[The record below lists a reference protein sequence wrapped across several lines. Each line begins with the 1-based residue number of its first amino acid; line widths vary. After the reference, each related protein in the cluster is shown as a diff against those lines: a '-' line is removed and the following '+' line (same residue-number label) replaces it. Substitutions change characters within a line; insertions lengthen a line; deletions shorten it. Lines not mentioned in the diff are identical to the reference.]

1 MGKLFVMRVL
11 QAIFTLWVVSV
22 VVFFS
27 ARITGTPDLAL
38 MPPDA
43 LPKDREAFKKAYGL
57 DQPLMVQY
65 GRWLSRALQGDL
77 GKGIQHRLPVVE
89 LITPRLINSI
99 KLAAVGMG
107 MAVLL
112 AVPLGVMAA
121 VKRGQIW
128 DRIAMGIGLG
138 GQALPSFWLALM
150 LVLIFSVR
158 LKWLPAT
165 GSGTWQH
172 YILPGFT
179 LGWFITAGATRLVR
193 SSMLEVLDTEFVKLA
208 RSKGVAEA
216 WVIWKHALRNA
227 LIPVVTFIGF
237 MFGVIIA
244 SSITT
249 ETVFVWPGI
258 GRLVFEALLAR
269 DFPVIQGI
277 VLVWSAII
285 IFLNLL
291 VDLAYGFLDPR
302 IRS

>member
-1 MGKLFVMRVL
+1 MWQLVVTRVL
-11 QAIFTLWVVSV
+11 QAIFTLWVVSM

-27 ARITGTPDLAL
+27 ARITGSPDLAL

-43 LPKDREAFKKAYGL
+43 MPEDREAFRKMYGL
-57 DQPLMVQY
+57 DKPLIVQY
-65 GRWLSRALQGDL
+65 GRWMNRALHGDL
-77 GKGIQHRLPVVE
+77 GKGIQYKVPVTE
-89 LITPRLINSI
+89 LIGPRLMNSL
-99 KLAAVGMG
+99 KLASVGVLL
-107 MAVLL
+107 AVLL
-112 AVPLGVMAA
+112 ALPLGVLAA

-138 GQALPSFWLALM
+138 GQSLPSFWLALI

-158 LKWLPAT
+158 FKLLPAT

-172 YILPGFT
+172 FILPSFT
-179 LGWFITAGATRLVR
+179 LGWFISAGATRLVR

-208 RSKGVAEA
+208 RAKGVAEK

-258 GRLVFEALLAR
+258 GRLVFEALLVR
-269 DFPVIQGI
+269 DFPVVQGI

-285 IFLNLL
+285 IVLNLA
-291 VDLAYGFLDPR
+291 VDLAYGILDPR
-302 IRS
+302 IRT

>member
-1 MGKLFVMRVL
+1 MGKLFVTRTL

-38 MPPDA
+38 LPPDA
-43 LPKDREAFKKAYGL
+43 LPADREAFKKAYGL
-57 DQPLMVQY
+57 DKPPIVQY
-65 GRWLSRALQGDL
+65 GRWLYRALQGDL
-77 GKGIQHRLPVVE
+77 GKGIQHKIPVLD
-89 LITPRLINSI
+89 LIAPRLLNSL
-99 KLAAVGMG
+99 KLAAVGLA
-107 MAVLL
+107 MAVCL
-112 AVPLGVMAA
+112 AVPLGVIAA
-121 VKRGQIW
+121 VKRGEFW
-128 DRIAMGIGLG
+128 DRIAMAIGLG

-150 LVLIFSVR
+150 LVMIFSVR

-216 WVIWKHALRNA
+216 MVVWKHALRNA

-237 MFGVIIA
+237 MFGVVIA

-277 VLVWSAII
+277 VLIWSGII

-291 VDLAYGFLDPR
+291 VDLAYGVLDPR

>member
-1 MGKLFVMRVL
+1 MGKLFVTRTL

-38 MPPDA
+38 LPPDA
-43 LPKDREAFKKAYGL
+43 LPADREAFKKAYGL
-57 DQPLMVQY
+57 DKPPIVQY
-65 GRWLSRALQGDL
+65 GRWLYRALQGDL
-77 GKGIQHRLPVVE
+77 GKGIQHKIPVLDLIALRL
-89 LITPRLINSI
+89 LNSL
-99 KLAAVGMG
+99 KLAAVGLI
-107 MAVLL
+107 MAVCL

-121 VKRGQIW
+121 VKRGEVW

-150 LVLIFSVR
+150 LVMIFSVR
-158 LKWLPAT
+158 LRWLPAT
-165 GSGTWQH
+165 GNGTWQH

-216 WVIWKHALRNA
+216 MVVWKHALRNA

-237 MFGVIIA
+237 MFGVVIA

-249 ETVFVWPGI
+249 ETVFVWPGM

-277 VLVWSAII
+277 VLIWSGII

-291 VDLAYGFLDPR
+291 VDLAYGVLDPR